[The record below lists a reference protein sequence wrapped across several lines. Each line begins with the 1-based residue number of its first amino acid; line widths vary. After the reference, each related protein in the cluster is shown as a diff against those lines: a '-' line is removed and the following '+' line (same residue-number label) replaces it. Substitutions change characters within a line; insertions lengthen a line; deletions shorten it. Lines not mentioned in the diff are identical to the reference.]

1 MISWP
6 ITIFRDKYLI
16 WYEDLVT
23 KAKDRPL
30 LDGYV
35 ERHHVVPVSLGGG
48 DEPENIITLTAR
60 EHYFAHVLLSSNR

>member
-48 DEPENIITLTAR
+48 DEPENIIT
-60 EHYFAHVLLSSNR
+60 